1 MKTKLTLAGLPISLA
16 TSEVASERME
26 EVSTPSRL
34 TFVEMIKAG
43 IFDLCQKITRLSLS
57 GANSLFASMKY
68 PSFIKGIRI
77 VSYQIALRFVASYQL
92 GW

>member
-57 GANSLFASMKY
+57 LVLTQFSLCKY
-68 PSFIKGIRI
+68 PSFIERHKN
-77 VSYQIALRFVASYQL
+77 Y
-92 GW
+92 